1 MVAQL
6 HTNHAYPVAALCRLL
21 DVPRSR
27 YYYVPMPPSDEVVR
41 QAIEAVA
48 ATYPTYGS
56 RRITAQLRRPPYN
69 LTVNRK
75 QVQRL
80 MGELA
85 LLRPVKRRT
94 RQTTDS
100 RHSWPRYPNLV
111 ENLPVTEPEQV
122 WVADITY
129 VHLQTEFV
137 YLAVLM
143 DVFTRAVRGWQLSRF
158 LDQRLTLEAL
168 QRALTYH
175 HPPQIHHSD
184 QGVQYAAHAYVAQLE
199 AAQVNISMAEVG
211 AAWQNGYAERI
222 MRTIKEEEIDLAD
235 YRNFADAYAQIGH
248 FIEQVY
254 QHKRIHSALG
264 YLTPAE
270 FEAKWR
276 AQQTTDVLMN
286 SRCVLASSHTDPNQ
300 GELTARQQNPSAV
313 SPDGD
318 PSND

>member
-6 HTNHAYPVAALCRLL
+6 HTNHTYPVAALCRLL

-27 YYYVPMPPSDEVVR
+27 YYYVPTPTSDEAVR
-41 QAIEAVA
+41 SAIEAVA

-56 RRITAQLRRPPYN
+56 RRLAAQLRRPPYN

-75 QVQRL
+75 QVQRI
-80 MGELA
+80 MRELG

-94 RQTTDS
+94 RRTTNS
-100 RHSWPRYPNLV
+100 QHPWPRYPNLMQHLV
-111 ENLPVTEPEQV
+111 VTKPEQV

-143 DVFTRAVRGWQLSRF
+143 DVFTRAIRGWQLSRF
-158 LDQRLTLEAL
+158 LDQYLTLDAL
-168 QRALTYH
+168 QRALAH
-175 HPPQIHHSD
+175 HNVPQMHHSD

-199 AAQVNISMAEVG
+199 AFQIKISMAEVG
-211 AAWQNGYAERI
+211 AAWQNGYVERI
-222 MRTIKEEEIDLAD
+222 IRTIKEEEIDLTD
-235 YRNFADAYAQIGH
+235 YRNFADAYVQIGH

-270 FEAKWR
+270 FEAQWWS
-276 AQQTTDVLMN
+276 QQTT
-286 SRCVLASSHTDPNQ
+286 LA
-300 GELTARQQNPSAV
+300 
-313 SPDGD
+313 
-318 PSND
+318 

>member
-1 MVAQL
+1 MVAEL
-6 HTNHAYPVAALCRLL
+6 HQHHAYPVAALCRLL

-27 YYYVPMPPSDEVVR
+27 YYYVSTLASDQRVR
-41 QAIEAVA
+41 QAIETVAV
-48 ATYPTYGS
+48 TYPTYGS

-69 LTVNRK
+69 LIVNRK

-80 MGELA
+80 MRELG

-94 RQTTDS
+94 RRTTNS
-100 RHSWPRYPNLV
+100 QHPWPRYPNLV
-111 ENLPVTEPEQV
+111 KDLLVTEPEQV

-143 DVFTRAVRGWQLSRF
+143 DVFTRAIRGWQLSRF
-158 LDQRLTLEAL
+158 LDQRLTLDAL
-168 QRALTYH
+168 QRALVAH
-175 HPPQIHHSD
+175 SAPQIHHSD
-184 QGVQYAAHAYVAQLE
+184 QGVQYAAHAYVAQLQ
-199 AAQVNISMAEVG
+199 AAQIKISMAEVG

-222 MRTIKEEEIDLAD
+222 MRTLKEEEIDLAD

-270 FEAKWR
+270 FEAQWR
-276 AQQTTDVLMN
+276 SQQTM
-286 SRCVLASSHTDPNQ
+286 P
-300 GELTARQQNPSAV
+300 P
-313 SPDGD
+313 
-318 PSND
+318 

>member
-1 MVAQL
+1 MVAEL
-6 HTNHAYPVAALCRLL
+6 HQHHAYPVAALCRLL
-21 DVPRSR
+21 GVPRSC
-27 YYYVPMPPSDEVVR
+27 YYYVSTAASNQRMR

-56 RRITAQLRRPPYN
+56 RRIAAQLRRPPYN

-80 MGELA
+80 MRELGV
-85 LLRPVKRRT
+85 LRPLKRRT
-94 RQTTDS
+94 RQTTNS
-100 RHSWPRYPNLV
+100 QHPWPRYPNLV
-111 ENLPVTEPEQV
+111 EELLVTEPEQV

-137 YLAVLM
+137 YLAILM
-143 DVFTRAVRGWQLSRF
+143 DLFTRAIRGWQLSRF
-158 LDQRLTLEAL
+158 LDQHLTLDAL
-168 QRALTYH
+168 QQALVAH
-175 HPPQIHHSD
+175 SAPQIHHSD

-199 AAQVNISMAEVG
+199 GAQIKISMADIG

-235 YRNFADAYAQIGH
+235 YRNFTEAYTQIGH

-270 FEAKWR
+270 FEAHWR
-276 AQQTTDVLMN
+276 SQQTML
-286 SRCVLASSHTDPNQ
+286 P
-300 GELTARQQNPSAV
+300 
-313 SPDGD
+313 
-318 PSND
+318 